1 MTNIKALEKENK
13 NIMVQIEKW
22 HLINE
27 KFNRRDKQLKSNFQS
42 AEKPKELFQ
51 NTAQRMWG
59 KWKKRNQYGIADG
72 TLLPSPSRKGQSH
85 SPGSRKCRE
94 RKVSWCSCVY
104 SKATQFGQQEK
115 ELLIVSLSEM
125 LIDRSME
132 PQDSL
137 SHIGFYRS
145 SRGARYVG
153 RTCLAVLH
161 SGTRDANSF
170 LMVSF
175 SPWGANPFK
184 KTKQNSK
191 TVSQSAVRQKT
202 NDSPLN

>member
-1 MTNIKALEKENK
+1 
-13 NIMVQIEKW
+13 MVQIEKW

-59 KWKKRNQYGIADG
+59 KWKKRNQYGVADG
-72 TLLPSPSRKGQSH
+72 TLLPSSSRKGQSH
-85 SPGSRKCRE
+85 SPGLRKCRE
-94 RKVSWCSCVY
+94 RKVSCSD

-137 SHIGFYRS
+137 SHMGFYRS

-153 RTCLAVLH
+153 STCLGVLH

-170 LMVSF
+170 LTVSF

-202 NDSPLN
+202 NGSPLN